1 VSTPGQAYGSGARA
15 YAADA
20 PTTSAGPSVAG
31 HADTRVRAGAPSA
44 PRPAS
49 GPRRVRLTVARVDPW
64 SAMKLSFLLS
74 VAIGIALVVMTAV
87 LWIILDGMG
96 VFGDVDRTIGEVIGS
111 ETSNFNLMDYLGFGR
126 VLSLAT
132 VIAVID
138 VFLLTALATL
148 GAFLYNVCSS
158 LVGGVHLTLT
168 DD

>member
-1 VSTPGQAYGSGARA
+1 VSTPEQAYGSGARTFTSGTP
-15 YAADA
+15 AA
-20 PTTSAGPSVAG
+20 SAGSVVSP
-31 HADTRVRAGAPSA
+31 ADSRARAGAA
-44 PRPAS
+44 PASRPAS
-49 GPRRVRLTVARVDPW
+49 GPRQVRLTVARVDPW

-96 VFGDVDRTIGEVIGS
+96 VFSDVDRTIGEVIGS
-111 ETSNFNLMDYLGFGR
+111 ETSTFNLMDYLGFGR

-148 GAFLYNVCSS
+148 GAFLYNLCSS

>member
-1 VSTPGQAYGSGARA
+1 MSTPGQTYGSGARTFTSGGPGA
-15 YAADA
+15 TPAAA
-20 PTTSAGPSVAG
+20 TE
-31 HADTRVRAGAPSA
+31 
-44 PRPAS
+44 PRPQSAAATS
-49 GPRRVRLTVARVDPW
+49 RPATGPRKVRLSVARVDPW

-96 VFGDVDRTIGEVIGS
+96 VFSDVDRTIGEVMGS
-111 ETSNFNLMDYLGFGR
+111 ETSTFNLMDYLGFGR

>member
-1 VSTPGQAYGSGARA
+1 VSTPGQAYGSGARTFA
-15 YAADA
+15 SG
-20 PTTSAGPSVAG
+20 TSTAQAGPSVTRS
-31 HADTRVRAGAPSA
+31 ADPRAQAGASA
-44 PRPAS
+44 RPAT
-49 GPRRVRLTVARVDPW
+49 GPRKVRLTVARVDPW

-96 VFGDVDRTIGEVIGS
+96 VFSDVDRTIGEVMGS
-111 ETSNFNLMDYLGFGR
+111 ETSTVNLMDYLGFGR

>member
-1 VSTPGQAYGSGARA
+1 VSTPGQAYGAGAHTFASGAA
-15 YAADA
+15 PAA
-20 PTTSAGPSVAG
+20 SAVSSP
-31 HADTRVRAGAPSA
+31 ADSRTRAGAPA
-44 PRPAS
+44 ARPAS

-96 VFGDVDRTIGEVIGS
+96 VFSDVDRTIGEVLGS
-111 ETSNFNLMDYLGFGR
+111 ETSSFNLMDYLGFGR

>member
-1 VSTPGQAYGSGARA
+1 VSTPGQAYGSGAHTFASGAPTTAAAPAVSSPAESRTR
-15 YAADA
+15 ADA
-20 PTTSAGPSVAG
+20 PAA
-31 HADTRVRAGAPSA
+31 
-44 PRPAS
+44 RPAN
-49 GPRRVRLTVARVDPW
+49 GPRRVRLTVARIDPW

-96 VFGDVDRTIGEVIGS
+96 VFSDVDRTIGEVLGS
-111 ETSNFNLMDYLGFGR
+111 ETSAFNLMDYLGFGR

-158 LVGGVHLTLT
+158 LGGGVHLTLT

>member
-1 VSTPGQAYGSGARA
+1 MSTPGQAYGSGARTFQSNG
-15 YAADA
+15 
-20 PTTSAGPSVAG
+20 PGTAGPSVATQT
-31 HADTRVRAGAPSA
+31 DPRARTATA
-44 PRPAS
+44 ARPAT
-49 GPRRVRLTVARVDPW
+49 GPRKVRLTVARVDPW

-74 VAIGIALVVMTAV
+74 VAVGIALVVMTAV

-96 VFGDVDRTIGEVIGS
+96 VFTDVDRTIGEVLGS
-111 ETSNFNLMDYLGFGR
+111 ETSTFNLMDYLGFGR

-138 VFLLTALATL
+138 VFLLTALSTL

>member
-1 VSTPGQAYGSGARA
+1 VSTPEQAYGSGARTFA
-15 YAADA
+15 SGA
-20 PTTSAGPSVAG
+20 PTASAGPVSSP
-31 HADTRVRAGAPSA
+31 ADARARAGAGPTS
-44 PRPAS
+44 RPAS

-96 VFGDVDRTIGEVIGS
+96 VFSDVDRTIGEVIGS
-111 ETSNFNLMDYLGFGR
+111 ETSTFNLMDYLGFGR

-158 LVGGVHLTLT
+158 LVGGLHLTLT

>member
-1 VSTPGQAYGSGARA
+1 MSTPGQAYGSGARTFA
-15 YAADA
+15 SGA
-20 PTTSAGPSVAG
+20 PTAQAGPSVARPED
-31 HADTRVRAGAPSA
+31 ARVHAGAA
-44 PRPAS
+44 TRPVAS
-49 GPRRVRLTVARVDPW
+49 GPRKVRLTVARVDPW

-96 VFGDVDRTIGEVIGS
+96 VFSDVDRTIGEVMGS
-111 ETSNFNLMDYLGFGR
+111 ENSSFNLMSYLGFGR

-132 VIAVID
+132 VVAVID
-138 VFLLTALATL
+138 VFLLTALSTL